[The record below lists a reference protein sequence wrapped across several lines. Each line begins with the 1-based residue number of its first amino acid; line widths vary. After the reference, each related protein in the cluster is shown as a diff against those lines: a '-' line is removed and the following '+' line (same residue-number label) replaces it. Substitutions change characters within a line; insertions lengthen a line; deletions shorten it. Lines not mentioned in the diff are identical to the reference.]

1 MNIKLDG
8 IFTMLAPLSHI
19 GMSIG
24 PDSYLNTVTIIDPH
38 GKPCEVFC
46 YTGNAWRGQLRDMG
60 AKYLL
65 NKLGAK
71 LPLELFYLLFSGG
84 AIGGTQ
90 SIDIDQG
97 RRYRQVLPFFSIF
110 GGGVGNQILP
120 GKMNIG
126 PSYPMGKE
134 VQHLLPE
141 ELRNPEAK
149 SWKTWTTE
157 QSFTRKDDA
166 KDDNLAKFLQTA
178 QERAAITGELF
189 TAEEK
194 PKKEKKDA
202 PQQMRYTQELL
213 AAGSRLYH
221 RITLKDFTELELG
234 AFVSCL
240 TQFAEA
246 PYIGGQSRKGDGLC
260 SLDYEMTIDG
270 EKQDFV
276 TVHPEKVLLSP
287 SAAEAKKNYDQ
298 FLQDMYDNYLIEN
311 KQDLVKLMEAGV
323 Q

>member
-8 IFTMLAPLSHI
+8 VFTMLAPLSHI
-19 GMSIG
+19 GQSIG
-24 PDSYLNTVTIIDPH
+24 PDSYLNTVTIIDPA

-65 NKLGAK
+65 NKLGTK
-71 LPLELFYLLFSGG
+71 LPLEVFYLLFSGG
-84 AIGGTQ
+84 SIGGTQ

-97 RRYRQVLPFFSIF
+97 KRYRQVLPFFSIF

-120 GKMNIG
+120 GKMCIG

-141 ELRNPEAK
+141 ELRNSDSK
-149 SWKTWTTE
+149 SWRTWITE

-166 KDDNLAKFLQTA
+166 KDDNLAAFLRSD
-178 QERAAITGELF
+178 QERVMISGNLFAGEQ
-189 TAEEK
+189 
-194 PKKEKKDA
+194 PKKEKKEA

-221 RITLKDFTELELG
+221 RLTFKDFTELELG
-234 AFVSCL
+234 AFVSCM

-260 SLDYEMTIDG
+260 SIDYNMTIDG
-270 EKQDFV
+270 KREHFM
-276 TVHPEKVLLSP
+276 TVSSEAALLSEA
-287 SAAEAKKNYDQ
+287 AAEAKKGYDQ

-311 KQDLVKLMEAGV
+311 KRDLVQLMEAGV
-323 Q
+323 

>member
-1 MNIKLDG
+1 MNVKLDG
-8 IFTMLAPLSHI
+8 VFTMLAPLSHI
-19 GMSIG
+19 GQSIG
-24 PDSYLNTVTIIDPH
+24 PDSYLNTVTIIDPA
-38 GKPCEVFC
+38 GKPGEVFC

-65 NKLGAK
+65 NKLGAR
-71 LPLELFYLLFSGG
+71 LPLDLFYLLFSGG

-97 RRYRQVLPFFSIF
+97 KRYRQVLPFFSIF

-141 ELRNPEAK
+141 ELRNPNAP
-149 SWKTWTTE
+149 SWRTWTTE

-166 KDDNLAKFLQTA
+166 KDDNLTVFLQTDRD
-178 QERAAITGELF
+178 RAVITGDLF
-189 TAEEK
+189 AGEQ
-194 PKKEKKDA
+194 PKKEKKEA

-234 AFVSCL
+234 AWVSCL

-246 PYIGGQSRKGDGLC
+246 PYIGGQGRKGDGLC
-260 SLDYEMTIDG
+260 TVEYEMTADG
-270 EKQDFV
+270 KKEHFI
-276 TVHPEKVLLSP
+276 TVGPETAQLS
-287 SAAEAKKNYDQ
+287 SGATEAKKSYDQ

-311 KQDLVKLMEAGV
+311 KQDLVKLMEAGAA
-323 Q
+323 